1 MIGTLT
7 GVATLNVTG
16 SSFTSNNAS
25 GIGTS
30 FANSSAHTVN
40 VSTSSFTDNNIAV
53 ALATVDDADVTFDIH
68 DNATILRSKTNAI
81 QVLAGATS
89 TSNSHVIGKIRNN
102 TIGDATV
109 DSGARDL
116 IGIAVEYNDDAD
128 GILDITNNTIRHTD
142 QDGIFVQAR
151 DPNTG
156 DGNPAT
162 ATVDLHVRDN
172 SVQNIDDNTAFPFG
186 DVYGTRIESRH
197 DTSLCLDMA
206 SNTSTHLGADT
217 DFRVRQ
223 RDASV
228 FKMERLTDNDGT
240 VNGINTSDANVQ
252 AFVVAQNDAGSTAN
266 ATHVNGFTIAADG
279 ACRDVP

>member
-1 MIGTLT
+1 M
-7 GVATLNVTG
+7 
-16 SSFTSNNAS
+16 
-25 GIGTS
+25 
-30 FANSSAHTVN
+30 
-40 VSTSSFTDNNIAV
+40 AV

-89 TSNSHVIGKIRNN
+89 TSNSHVVGKIRNN
-102 TIGDATV
+102 TIGDANA

-116 IGIAVEYNDDAD
+116 MGIAIEFNDDAD
-128 GILDITNNTIRHTD
+128 GIIDVTNNIIKHTD
-142 QDGIFVQAR
+142 QDGIFIQSR

-162 ATVDLHVRDN
+162 AKLDLHVRDN
-172 SVQNIDDNTAFPFG
+172 SVQNIDDNTAFPIG
-186 DVYGTRIESRH
+186 AVYGTRIESRH
-197 DTSLCLDMA
+197 DTALCLDMF
-206 SNTSTHLGADT
+206 SNTSTHVDTGAFGIT

-228 FKMERLTDNDGT
+228 FKLERLVDNDGT
-240 VNGINTSDANVQ
+240 VNGINTSDANVA
-252 AFVVAQNDAGSTAN
+252 AFVAGQNDAGSTAN
-266 ATHVNGFTIAADG
+266 ATHVNGFTVVADG